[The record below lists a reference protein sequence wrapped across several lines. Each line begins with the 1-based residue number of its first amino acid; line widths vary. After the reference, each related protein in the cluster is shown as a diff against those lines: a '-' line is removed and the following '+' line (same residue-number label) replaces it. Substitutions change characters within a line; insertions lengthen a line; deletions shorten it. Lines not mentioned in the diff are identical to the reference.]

1 MTANDLPS
9 LPELRLLRRLRTL
22 QNGMHLCIIHVD
34 VNGIASLSIIGNGK
48 LEKVRRI
55 ADIIDRDKPGP
66 GLQEHS

>member
-1 MTANDLPS
+1 MAGGVAQRVARGQGGTIQMTANDLPS

-48 LEKVRRI
+48 LEKS
-55 ADIIDRDKPGP
+55 A
-66 GLQEHS
+66 E